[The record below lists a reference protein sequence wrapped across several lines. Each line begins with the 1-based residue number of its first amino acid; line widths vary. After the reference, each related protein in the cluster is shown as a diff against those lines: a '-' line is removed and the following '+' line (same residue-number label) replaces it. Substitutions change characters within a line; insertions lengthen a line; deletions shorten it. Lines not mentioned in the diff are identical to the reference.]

1 MKHAHFSQTTTDI
14 DVYRI
19 LTIFPNFHPQF
30 ASLHDSGI
38 LTIWTLVNLEDTK
51 WTFLRPNKIDNS
63 KMEYNSP
70 SARFK
75 LTQSAVYNLRDYLSQ
90 KSSRPKS
97 SFDKT
102 RSYFENDLFSDNA
115 LKELQ
120 ETNNKP
126 SSDLSGLRFTGFD
139 VGIERIY
146 ISTNRDFI
154 ISCTKTLKP
163 EKFRKIV
170 FENSKGLFA
179 TALKLLWSEEY
190 LIVGFSNGSVV
201 VYNCNQQKPQ
211 KYENDPSEDNS
222 ACPTPLG
229 EPNKTYQ
236 ADIGKSCA
244 IQNIVRNERTPYEDR
259 PDSCMTNTRPTTAL
273 DGNSKTHASKL
284 FDKQVLLGGTVLR
297 KDLVNTIEVTNDGNR
312 LLALM
317 DGNLRIY
324 DFSTNLEVHCNT
336 SETIVE
342 IGLTKETFC
351 RQNLALLTK
360 DEDVQVHIVK

>member
-1 MKHAHFSQTTTDI
+1 
-14 DVYRI
+14 
-19 LTIFPNFHPQF
+19 
-30 ASLHDSGI
+30 
-38 LTIWTLVNLEDTK
+38 
-51 WTFLRPNKIDNS
+51 
-63 KMEYNSP
+63 MEYNSP

-90 KSSRPKS
+90 KMSRPKS

-211 KYENDPSEDNS
+211 KYENGPSEDNS

-236 ADIGKSCA
+236 ADTGKSCA

-273 DGNSKTHASKL
+273 DGSSKTHASKL

-324 DFSTNLEVHCNT
+324 DFSTNSEVHCNT